1 MSRVDPYSGGSMKPA
16 MIVLALAL
24 GLATAA
30 HAGLKNTVDHKAFGA
45 LGEARNSSDSI
56 EAAGCQTSVV
66 AGQSIT
72 ALCFAIDA
80 NGVQVMCSS
89 TDRRIVQVA
98 ESIGTDA
105 AFSFSYDPKSGN
117 CLTLLVFNASEF
129 GPKQP

>member
-1 MSRVDPYSGGSMKPA
+1 MKPA
-16 MIVLALAL
+16 MVVLALAV

-30 HAGLKNTVDHKAFGA
+30 HAGLKNSVGVTVDTVNHKAFGA
-45 LGEARNSSDSI
+45 LGEARNSSDSV
-56 EAAGCQTSVV
+56 EAAGCQTSVI

-72 ALCFAIDA
+72 ALCFAIDS

-89 TDRRIVQVA
+89 TDRRVVQVA
-98 ESIGTDA
+98 QSIGTDA

-129 GPKQP
+129 GPKLP